1 MKEKVDQILNDV
13 KPTVLISHMD
23 SDHYCGLDKFFPMD
37 KRGKVVMGGIKNE
50 KTIMPKDLESDDV
63 SLYEN
68 KIDGRRWDK
77 AHGEQQRNG
86 EQNGG
91 RIFGNILG
99 EGDNAPS
106 VTCFFPADNDVS
118 GNGNEQSLMI
128 KVAYAGKNILF
139 PGDCSATL
147 LEKLS
152 KTQGFADFFKNIDVF
167 VFSHHGDGHNGEFDL
182 YGVVFDPSQER
193 IPSFSVISSNPAGR
207 NKIPKSE
214 ILGFQYKTASILK
227 KAPEHPISIYNL
239 IKRSAETVSAS
250 LPVYVTCNS
259 RTAYQLV
266 ISSEGKIKVKNIGD
280 NI

>member
-1 MKEKVDQILNDV
+1 VVIDCGTTRLTEVIKRNGVNGKICTTKIHLVIKEKVDQILNDV

-37 KRGKVVMGGIKNE
+37 KREKVVVGGIKNE
-50 KTIMPKDLESDDV
+50 KTIIPKDLEGDDV

-68 KIDGRRWDK
+68 KIDGRRWDE

-91 RIFGNILG
+91 R
-99 EGDNAPS
+99 
-106 VTCFFPADNDVS
+106 
-118 GNGNEQSLMI
+118 
-128 KVAYAGKNILF
+128 
-139 PGDCSATL
+139 
-147 LEKLS
+147 
-152 KTQGFADFFKNIDVF
+152 IDVF
-167 VFSHHGDGHNGEFDL
+167 VFSHHGDGHNGEFNL